1 MIHPVNQ
8 FKGLLL
14 LFSLLIFPAQF
25 IYSQTAG
32 NISGTVKDANGN
44 VLAGATVQIE
54 RTNKGGYTNAQGK
67 FSLETIPGNYTVMVS
82 YVGFVTQHQAVTVK
96 AGEVAVLNISLVA
109 STTMNELVV
118 LGSRSLPRSQT
129 ETPVPVDVIDIKR
142 IAEDAPQVSVNQIL
156 NYVAPSF
163 SSGVQTVADGTD
175 HIDPAS
181 LRGLG
186 PDQVLVLVN
195 GKRRYTTALVNVNG
209 TFGRGAV
216 GTDMNAIPT
225 AAIDRIEILR
235 DGAAA
240 QYGSDAIAGVI
251 NIILKSSVNQLGIS
265 VTTGGNVTSQA
276 DHNLDGQT
284 VQTGVNYGIP
294 VGNKGGYINFG
305 GSYDFRNYTNRSGPW
320 AGTIYKAYPGGV
332 DKTDSFL
339 VANHIT
345 RNDIRMRAGQSKLRS
360 AQFFANASLPLEN
373 NGEVYF
379 FGGIGYRAGNAAGV
393 YRLPNDNR
401 NVIDIYPLGFLPEI
415 NSDIYDRSLGA
426 GIRGNLGEWKVD
438 FSNTYGRNEFDF
450 SVQNSLNA
458 SLVNASPTKFTCG
471 GPIFAQNTTNLDFSR
486 RIDIFDIAFGAEHR
500 FEKYQLVAGA
510 ENSYTDY
517 GRATK
522 IGVDANGKDILIP
535 DPKGPINTLFG
546 PDGSA
551 RAGGAQVFPGFRPEN
566 AITATRSAIAAYL
579 DVEANISR
587 AFLLGGAIRFEN
599 YSDFGSTT
607 NGKITARYK
616 LSEKTAFRG
625 SASTG
630 FRAPSL
636 HQQFYSSTSTLFVDG
651 QPYEVGT
658 FTNDSRPAQLLGIP
672 KLKPEKSKSLSA
684 GFTTIAGK
692 FSFTLDGYYTRINDR
707 VVYTDQFSGSNAD
720 TASAVDKEIYQ
731 LLSLANANR
740 AAFFANAINS
750 ETKGVDLVAT
760 YSTRLGKGT
769 FRADLSGTYS
779 YTQQVGDIH
788 ASPKLKGKEN
798 IYFSRT
804 SRIYLERSVPREK
817 INLTLAYNINKVNF
831 FIRNVHFGS
840 VEEATNDPA
849 FYQTYGGKVITD
861 VAAGYRLC
869 KEVKISIGANNVLD
883 VYPDLVKNPA
893 NTTNNQF
900 RYSRRTT
907 QFGYNGRFLF
917 ARIELNL

>member
-1 MIHPVNQ
+1 MIHPVNH
-8 FKGLLL
+8 FKSLL
-14 LFSLLIFPAQF
+14 LFFSLFILSAQ
-25 IYSQTAG
+25 ITYSQTAG
-32 NISGTVKDANGN
+32 IISGIVKDVHGN

-54 RTNKGGYTNAQGK
+54 RTNKGGYTNAQGR
-67 FSLETIPGNYTVMVS
+67 FSLETIPGNYTVLVS
-82 YVGFVTQHQAVTVK
+82 YVGFVTQHQPVTVK
-96 AGEVAVLNISLVA
+96 AGEAAVLNISLVA

-129 ETPVPVDVIDIKR
+129 ETPVPVDVIDIRR
-142 IAEDAPQVSVNQIL
+142 IAENSPQVSVNQIL

-225 AAIDRIEILR
+225 SAIDRIEILR

-265 VTTGGNVTSQA
+265 VTSGGNVTSQA
-276 DHNLDGQT
+276 DHHLDGQT

-294 VGNKGGYINFG
+294 IGSKGGYINFG

-320 AGTIYKAYPGGV
+320 SGTIYKAYPGGA

-345 RNDIRMRAGQSKLRS
+345 RNDIRMRVGQSKLRS
-360 AQFFANASLPLEN
+360 AQLFVNANIPLEN
-373 NGEVYF
+373 NGEIYF
-379 FGGIGYRAGNAAGV
+379 FGGIGYRAGNAAGI
-393 YRLPNDNR
+393 YRLPNDSR

-415 NSDIYDRSLGA
+415 NSDIYDRSFGA

-458 SLVNASPTKFTCG
+458 SLVNASPTRFTCG

-486 RIDIFDIAFGAEHR
+486 RIDLFDIAFGAEHR

-517 GRATK
+517 GRAAK
-522 IGVDANGKDILIP
+522 IGVDANGNDILIP
-535 DPKGPINTLFG
+535 DPQGPINTLFG
-546 PDGSA
+546 PDGTA
-551 RAGGAQVFPGFRPEN
+551 RPGGAQVFPGFRPEN

-579 DVEANISR
+579 DVEANLSR
-587 AFLLGGAIRFEN
+587 AFLLGAAIRFEN
-599 YSDFGSTT
+599 YNDFGSTT
-607 NGKITARYK
+607 NGKLTARYK
-616 LSEKTAFRG
+616 LSDKTALRG

-636 HQQFYSSTSTLFVDG
+636 HQQYYSSTSTLFVDG

-707 VVYTDQFSGSNAD
+707 IVYTDQFSGNNAD

-750 ETKGVDLVAT
+750 ETRGVDLVAT
-760 YSTRLGKGT
+760 YSTRLGKGN

-788 ASPKLKGKEN
+788 SSPKLKGKEN

-817 INLTLAYNINKVNF
+817 VNF
-831 FIRNVHFGS
+831 SLSYTLNKLNLFVRNVYFGS

-861 VAAGYRLC
+861 VAIGYRLC
-869 KEVKISIGANNVLD
+869 KEVRVSIGSNNVLD

-893 NTTNNQF
+893 NTNSNQF

-917 ARIELNL
+917 ARLELNL